1 VILIAGRGRRV
12 GNTAHRPVLEAKSG
26 PISDDIWIAAHAKA
40 AGLMLTKNNNEREFK
55 RAPGL
60 SVENWTT

>member
-1 VILIAGRGRRV
+1 
-12 GNTAHRPVLEAKSG
+12 
-26 PISDDIWIAAHAKA
+26 
-40 AGLMLTKNNNEREFK
+40 MLTKNNNEREFK